1 MGTFITVVLA
11 LLIFGVGLTVFYR
24 SIRKEL
30 VTGQCAGC
38 SGCSSDKKCCSTP
51 FIQLDLKDSKK

>member
-1 MGTFITVVLA
+1 MGTVITAVLA
-11 LLIFGVGLTVFYR
+11 LLIFGVGLSLFYK

-38 SGCSSDKKCCSTP
+38 SGCSSDKKCCSTST
-51 FIQLDLKDSKK
+51 IQLDKKDS